1 VKLALVLCL
10 FSAAAAAAGEA
21 ERGTLRGRVADPTD
35 AAVARAAVVATNIL
49 TGETVRAES
58 GAEGRYELAL
68 RPGTYRVWIAAA
80 GFAVFQRDLVA
91 IGADEATVV
100 DARLQLGALA
110 DQVTVTARA
119 ADVLESL
126 ENRQVRES
134 GARDV
139 GEALTALDGVS
150 KIRKGAIA
158 NDVLIRGFQQG
169 TIAVV
174 IDGSRI
180 YGACPNHMDPAAYHV
195 DFAEI
200 QQVEVTKG
208 AFDMRNQ
215 GSLGGT
221 VNIVNKTPAAGLR
234 LSPNIAAGSFGY
246 YNPSVTGSMSG
257 ESAYA
262 LAGASYRRSGPYRD
276 GAGLRFTEYA
286 NYKQSAL
293 DKDAFDVTTSW
304 FRFGANPVSN
314 HKLELNYTRQKGG
327 LVLYPY
333 LLMDAPYD
341 NADRL
346 GASYI
351 ITTPGGPV
359 TQLRIQSYFTRVKHW
374 MTDEQRASS
383 EGAPRPFSM
392 ATFAGTKALGGHIEA
407 DLFGMVAGVELYRR
421 NWNAVN
427 TMRMAGVYVD
437 QAAIPNVNT
446 SAAGL
451 YALHQRSFGRLDV
464 NAGVRLDAARME
476 ALGNANTN
484 LYWAYHNTRS
494 LARSDANPSASLR
507 LAYALGRGV
516 QVFAGIGRTVRLP
529 DAEER
534 YFALRRGG
542 ADWAGNPNLRPTRN
556 TEADA
561 GVNYRTGR
569 LSVRPTLFYSR
580 LTDFINIYNQPRI
593 NMLPGVMNLAARSYQ
608 NIDARTYGGELGWDL
623 RLTRSLV
630 ASGGLAY
637 ARGARPGGNLAEI
650 PPLRSRTTLRYG
662 GRTLF
667 LEAEAIAVNA
677 QGRVDAA
684 LREART
690 PGYAVANL
698 KAGIHGSK
706 LNLAGGIGNLFD
718 RSYYEHASYQRD
730 PFRTGARVPE
740 PGRNVF
746 VTVAYGF

>member
-1 VKLALVLCL
+1 VKLVLILCL
-10 FSAAAAAAGEA
+10 FTAAAAAGEA
-21 ERGTLRGRVADPTD
+21 EHGSLTGRVSDPTD
-35 AAVARAAVVATNIL
+35 AAVAHAAVVATNIV
-49 TGETVRAES
+49 TGETAQAET
-58 GAEGRYELAL
+58 GAEGRYTLSL
-68 RPGTYRVWIAAA
+68 QPGTYRISIAAP
-80 GFAVFQRDLVA
+80 GFAAFQRDVVA
-91 IGADEATVV
+91 IGGNEPVTL

-134 GARDV
+134 GAKDV

-169 TIAVV
+169 NITVL
-174 IDGSRI
+174 IDGARI

-208 AFDMRNQ
+208 AFDMRSQ

-221 VNIVNKTPAAGLR
+221 VNIVNKTPAGGLR
-234 LSPNIAAGSFGY
+234 ISPNFAAGSFGY
-246 YNPSVTGSMSG
+246 YNPSVTGSISG
-257 ESAYA
+257 ENVYA
-262 LAGASYRRSGPYRD
+262 LAGVSYRRSGPYRD

-286 NYKQSAL
+286 NYKPPAL
-293 DKDAFDVTTSW
+293 GKDAFDVNTGW
-304 FRFGANPVSN
+304 FRFGANPAAN
-314 HKLELNYTRQKGG
+314 HRLELTYTRQQGG

-351 ITTPGGPV
+351 ITSPGGPV

-374 MTDEQRASS
+374 MTDEQRISS
-383 EGAPRPFSM
+383 AGAPRPFSM
-392 ATFAGTKALGGHIEA
+392 ATFAGTKALGGRVEA

-421 NWNAVN
+421 NWNSVN
-427 TMRMAGVYVD
+427 TMRMAGMYTD

-451 YALHQRSFGRLDV
+451 YALYQRSFGRLDV
-464 NAGVRLDAARME
+464 NAGARVDAARMK

-484 LYWAYHNTRS
+484 LYWAYQNTRA
-494 LARSDANPSASLR
+494 LARSDVNPSASLR

-542 ADWAGNPNLRPTRN
+542 ADWVGDPNLRPTRN

-561 GVNYRTGR
+561 GLNYRTGR

-580 LTDFINIYNQPRI
+580 LADFINIYNQPRI
-593 NMLPGVMNLAARSYQ
+593 NMVPGVMNLAARSYQ
-608 NIDARTYGGELGWDL
+608 NVDARMYGGELGWDL
-623 RLTRSLV
+623 RVTRSLV

-637 ARGARPGGNLAEI
+637 VRGTRPGGNLAEI
-650 PPLRSRTTLRYG
+650 PPLRSRTALRYG
-662 GRTLF
+662 GRILF

-698 KAGIHGSK
+698 KAGIHSSK
-706 LNLAGGIGNLFD
+706 LNLAGGIGNLFN
-718 RSYYEHASYQRD
+718 RFYYEHASYQRD